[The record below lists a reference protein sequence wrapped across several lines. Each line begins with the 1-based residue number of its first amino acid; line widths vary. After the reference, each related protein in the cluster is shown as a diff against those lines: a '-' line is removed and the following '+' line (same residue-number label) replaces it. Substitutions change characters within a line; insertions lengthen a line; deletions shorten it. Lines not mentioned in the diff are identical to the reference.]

1 VAEKT
6 KARRTAERI
15 DAENRFGA
23 PSSPEES
30 EELIKT
36 FGGKVGPALSGV
48 AKVTRD
54 VARMPKALMARPA
67 RSDEE
72 MDELAREVS
81 RGTKKA
87 KGGSVS
93 SASKRADGIAMR
105 GKTRGKMV

>member
-6 KARRTAERI
+6 KARQTAEKI

-23 PSSPEES
+23 SSRPEES

-36 FGGKVGPALSGV
+36 FGDKAGPALSGI

-67 RSDEE
+67 RSEE
-72 MDELAREVS
+72 DMNELAREVA
-81 RGTKKA
+81 RGQKMA
-87 KGGSVS
+87 KGGKVTAS
-93 SASKRADGIAMR
+93 SRADGCAKR
-105 GKTRGKMV
+105 GKTRGMMV